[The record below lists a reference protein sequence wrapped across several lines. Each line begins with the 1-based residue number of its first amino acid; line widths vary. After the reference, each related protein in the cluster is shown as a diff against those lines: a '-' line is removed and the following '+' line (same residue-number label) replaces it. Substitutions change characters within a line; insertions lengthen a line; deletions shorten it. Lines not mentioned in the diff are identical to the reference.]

1 MTRELELH
9 NRRRLDCSAERR
21 RQTFAFSGCAVHRCR
36 VAVAPRTGAEL
47 GVSDGRGSAG
57 VRPPTDVCR
66 SGALGDVQQITG
78 RRMFMRPRRRP
89 LSTIVKYPL
98 TPRPKH
104 VSADMPSLCLVSWQ

>member
-1 MTRELELH
+1 M
-9 NRRRLDCSAERR
+9 
-21 RQTFAFSGCAVHRCR
+21 
-36 VAVAPRTGAEL
+36 
-47 GVSDGRGSAG
+47 
-57 VRPPTDVCR
+57 